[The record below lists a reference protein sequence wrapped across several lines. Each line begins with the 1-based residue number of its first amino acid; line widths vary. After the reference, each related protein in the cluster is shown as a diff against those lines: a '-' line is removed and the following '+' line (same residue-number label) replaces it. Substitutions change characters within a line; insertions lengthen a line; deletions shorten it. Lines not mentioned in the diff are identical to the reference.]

1 MIGFILADLRRLWL
15 GGAVVV
21 LLVALATALGVAVTL
36 QERSLRLGSARAADK
51 FDLVVGA
58 AGSETQLILSSIFLQ
73 AAPLPLVDGA
83 VLTRLAADPRVAWA
97 APVGFGDSFAGY
109 PIVGT
114 TTNLVSNTTPGF
126 AEGRMFA
133 LEGEALLGAAVNL
146 SVGAEIKPM
155 HGSAETGGRTHTE
168 IAYKAVGK
176 LRPTGTPWDRAIL
189 VPIQAVW
196 HVHGLDQ
203 EHGHDHNE
211 GQREG
216 QGEGHGEGH
225 AVAHDDGHQEHG
237 HDHAHEEGAHHE
249 DGDTHVGGED
259 GHADAV
265 IQIGMPQEPKAALA
279 PDASSGHA
287 ESDHHGSIDPDA
299 PIVETFGENMPGLP
313 AILVKPKTIADA
325 YRLRQEYRNGNTLG
339 VFPGEVLTGLY
350 ATLGD
355 AKMVLGVVAAG
366 SQGLVAAALMLVTVI
381 HVGQRR
387 RQIGAL
393 RAFGAPR
400 GSVFATVW
408 LELFFL
414 VALGV
419 GIGFLLGLG
428 AAHIGAQLFTA
439 KSGVILPVGFTREDL
454 RLALFLLGF
463 AAVLAAI
470 PALLAYRQSPAA
482 ALRA

>member
-51 FDLVVGA
+51 FDLVIGA
-58 AGSETQLILSSIFLQ
+58 AGSETQLVLSSIFLQ

-114 TTNLVSNTTPGF
+114 TTSLVSNTTSGF
-126 AEGRMFA
+126 AEGKIFV
-133 LEGEALLGAAVNL
+133 LEGEAVLGAAVNL
-146 SVGAEIKPM
+146 SIGAEIKPM
-155 HGSAETGGRTHTE
+155 HGSAETGGHTHTE
-168 IAYKAVGK
+168 IAYTVVGR
-176 LRPTGTPWDRAIL
+176 LQPTGTPWDRAIL

-196 HVHGLDQ
+196 HVHGLGVD
-203 EHGHDHNE
+203 HGHEH
-211 GQREG
+211 
-216 QGEGHGEGH
+216 GHGEGDADAH
-225 AVAHDDGHQEHG
+225 AGENQHGGG
-237 HDHAHEEGAHHE
+237 HDHAHE
-249 DGDTHVGGED
+249 DGE
-259 GHADAV
+259 
-265 IQIGMPQEPKAALA
+265 
-279 PDASSGHA
+279 
-287 ESDHHGSIDPDA
+287 HHGGIDLDA
-299 PIVETFGENMPGLP
+299 PIVENFGDGLPGLP

-325 YRLRQEYRNGNTLG
+325 YRLRQEYRSGNTLG

-355 AKMVLGVVAAG
+355 AKAVLSAVAAG

-400 GSVFATVW
+400 GSVFAIVW

-439 KSGVILPVGFTREDL
+439 KSGVILPVGFTGEDL
-454 RLALFLLGF
+454 RLAFFLLGF
-463 AAVLAAI
+463 AAILAAI